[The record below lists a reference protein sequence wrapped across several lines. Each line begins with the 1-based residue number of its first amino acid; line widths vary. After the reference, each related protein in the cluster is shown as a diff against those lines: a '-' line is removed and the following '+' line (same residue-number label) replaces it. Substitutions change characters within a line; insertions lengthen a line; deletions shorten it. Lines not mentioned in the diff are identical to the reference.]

1 MVAQLDTLKLIY
13 VQEIPPLPVQFFG
26 RKYRLC
32 LNCTE
37 IKLGQ
42 SSYNAAHKFSLGL
55 HYLLYILNF
64 KVLNL
69 LTYIIEIIKY
79 HWMVS
84 DVLKSLT
91 KNIFYP
97 LFMDKCFPPS
107 PFPLTHVPI
116 FFLQLYCKIYLLSTL
131 VDPLPLPPLSTF

>member
-1 MVAQLDTLKLIY
+1 MVDQLDTLKLIY
-13 VQEIPPLPVQFFG
+13 VQEIPPLPVPFFG

-91 KNIFYP
+91 KNIFHP
-97 LFMDKCFPPS
+97 LFMDKCFPP
-107 PFPLTHVPI
+107 FPPYPYSH
-116 FFLQLYCKIYLLSTL
+116 FFFKLYCKIYLLSTL